1 MGAAQ
6 LAPLNQTHFVML
18 KRLNV
23 TFVEMHKETHLD
35 PILNNVTMGIFL
47 IQMDA
52 LQLAWMNKDFFVQ
65 EIRQFVWLFAE
76 MVW

>member
-52 LQLAWMNKDFFVQ
+52 LQLA
-65 EIRQFVWLFAE
+65 
-76 MVW
+76 